1 LPNKKS
7 PQGELFYFLLFSCK
21 LNHKEETMNH
31 RILYFTIFI
40 LFISCQSNQKVEYL
54 QTDEHAKQGLPF
66 SEAVWVGNMLYL
78 SGQVGNI
85 PGEMNVVPGGI
96 GLETRQTMLNIK
108 DVLERYGSS
117 MDQVVKCLC
126 MLEDI
131 NEWAEMSAEYVKF
144 FPNHKPARSAFA
156 GTGLAIGAKVEIEC
170 MATID

>member
-1 LPNKKS
+1 MKNLIVF
-7 PQGELFYFLLFSCK
+7 LFGLCFLL
-21 LNHKEETMNH
+21 
-31 RILYFTIFI
+31 
-40 LFISCQSNQKVEYL
+40 SCQSQQKVEYL
-54 QTDEHAKQGLPF
+54 QSEKFAKQNMPF
-66 SEAVWVGNMLYL
+66 SEAVQVGNMLYL

-96 GLETRQTMLNIK
+96 GHETRQTMENIK
-108 DVLERYGSS
+108 EVLERYGSS

-156 GTGLAIGAKVEIEC
+156 GSGLAIGAKVEIEC
-170 MATID
+170 MATLD

>member
-1 LPNKKS
+1 MKNLIVF
-7 PQGELFYFLLFSCK
+7 LFGLCFLL
-21 LNHKEETMNH
+21 
-31 RILYFTIFI
+31 
-40 LFISCQSNQKVEYL
+40 SCQSQQKVEYL
-54 QTDEHAKQGLPF
+54 QTEKFAKQNMPF
-66 SEAVWVGNMLYL
+66 SEAVRVGNMLYL

-96 GLETRQTMLNIK
+96 GHETRQTMENIK
-108 DVLERYGSS
+108 EVLERYGSS

-156 GTGLAIGAKVEIEC
+156 GSGLAIGAKVEIEC
-170 MATID
+170 WATIN

>member
-1 LPNKKS
+1 MK
-7 PQGELFYFLLFSCK
+7 
-21 LNHKEETMNH
+21 H
-31 RILYFTIFI
+31 RILLVIPL
-40 LFISCQSNQKVEYL
+40 LFLISCQSRQKVEYL
-54 QTDEHAKQGLPF
+54 QSKKFTAQNEPF
-66 SEAVWVGNMLYL
+66 SEAVRVGNMLYL
-78 SGQVGNI
+78 SGQVGNK

-96 GLETRQTMLNIK
+96 GPETRQTMENIK
-108 DVLERYGSS
+108 EVLERFGSS

-131 NEWAEMSAEYVKF
+131 NEWAEMSGEYVKF